1 MPLENSKMLV
11 KVKLHV
17 TRMSRKKSVILVM
30 VDGPLRNDYGRIVV
44 KEIRGNTS
52 NELQEKRIHLRC
64 M

>member
-52 NELQEKRIHLRC
+52 NE
-64 M
+64 

>member
-30 VDGPLRNDYGRIVV
+30 VDGPLRNDY
-44 KEIRGNTS
+44 KKSAFTS
-52 NELQEKRIHLRC
+52 AACSFCTN
-64 M
+64 

>member
-1 MPLENSKMLV
+1 MPLENRKMLV

-52 NELQEKRIHLRC
+52 NELQEQRIHLRRV
-64 M
+64 